1 MRAELIFRTLGVA
14 AVIGGGL
21 RIADCFTGS
30 VIDMT
35 TLDRMY
41 FATDVFLMLGLAG
54 WYFSR
59 AGRLGSPGL
68 TGFVLSAVG
77 ILVIRSA
84 QLFEPRGYMIGSVL
98 FLIGL
103 TVMNV
108 LTILRR
114 DGAIAAPV
122 LWNIALVFGILAL
135 TSGPI
140 ASIAGVIFGLGY
152 IAAGIELW
160 RHPVPAAPL

>member
-14 AVIGGGL
+14 AAVGGAL
-21 RIADCFTGS
+21 RIFDSFTGS
-30 VIDMT
+30 VFDMD

-59 AGRLGSPGL
+59 AQRLGSPGL
-68 TGFVLSAVG
+68 TGFILSAVG
-77 ILVIRSA
+77 LMIIRSA
-84 QLFEPRGYMIGSVL
+84 YLFEPRGYMIGSVL

-103 TVMNV
+103 VVMNV

-114 DGAIAAPV
+114 DGPIAAPV
-122 LWNIALVFGILAL
+122 LWNVSLVFGFLAL
-135 TSGPI
+135 ASGPI
-140 ASIAGVIFGLGY
+140 APAAAVIFGLGY
-152 IAAGIELW
+152 VAAGIEIW
-160 RHPVPAAPL
+160 RHPV